1 MTTTRE
7 RALEAALRIC
17 LEAAETMSLHP
28 SAQSRMEARRSRD
41 RIQNTAGA
49 ALALPP
55 SPDKLPCGCV
65 NHDGGPYALSCVL
78 MGEMEPNIYSEIVEA
93 AVNWISADADNPDT
107 PPEAWQQAIPV
118 ILAAPDMLA
127 ALRNLLDDIKTSGIP
142 LCTEEGGITG
152 AIDDAEYAIAR
163 ATGREG

>member
-55 SPDKLPCGCV
+55 SPEPQPSPVAAGEHTPGPWHIKQAESGHTAIYPENSRERVADIYCPLDV
-65 NHDGGPYALSCVL
+65 DGHH
-78 MGEMEPNIYSEIVEA
+78 A
-93 AVNWISADADNPDT
+93 ANARLIA
-107 PPEAWQQAIPV
+107 
-118 ILAAPDMLA
+118 AAPDMLA
-127 ALRNLLDDIKTSGIP
+127 ALQQVAAQPDNTSGDRGPIKYARHIAK
-142 LCTEEGGITG
+142 C
-152 AIDDAEYAIAR
+152 AIAR